1 MSSATKASAAKIAR
15 GQAKPEKGARD
26 PLRCEAEANAD
37 ALI

>member
-1 MSSATKASAAKIAR
+1 MPNAKASTAKNAR
-15 GQAKPEKGARD
+15 RETKPEKGARD